1 MRRTCTHAVGC
12 RTYYHGSMLTPGD
25 PSASDPTRTAAKL
38 AVARL
43 PRAPGKGDRVEL
55 RLILV
60 LGREVAERLAAR
72 AIGEEKNLGQLV
84 LEIVEAA
91 ATG

>member
-1 MRRTCTHAVGC
+1 M
-12 RTYYHGSMLTPGD
+12 STP
-25 PSASDPTRTAAKL
+25 SDPRSADSARAAAKL

-60 LGREVAERLAAR
+60 LDRAVAERLAAR

-84 LEIVEAA
+84 LGIVEAA
-91 ATG
+91 ASG

>member
-1 MRRTCTHAVGC
+1 M
-12 RTYYHGSMLTPGD
+12 STPGD
-25 PSASDPTRTAAKL
+25 RSSGPARAAAKL

-43 PRAPGKGDRVEL
+43 PRSPGKGDRIEL

-60 LGREVAERLAAR
+60 LDREVAERLAAR
-72 AIGEEKNLGQLV
+72 AIVEEKNLGQLV

-91 ATG
+91 ASG

>member
-1 MRRTCTHAVGC
+1 M
-12 RTYYHGSMLTPGD
+12 STPGD
-25 PSASDPTRTAAKL
+25 PRASDPTRTAARL

-60 LGREVAERLAAR
+60 LERDVAERLAAR
-72 AIGEEKNLGQLV
+72 AISEEKNLGQLV

-91 ATG
+91 ASG

>member
-1 MRRTCTHAVGC
+1 M
-12 RTYYHGSMLTPGD
+12 SSPGD
-25 PSASDPTRTAAKL
+25 PRSSDPARAAAKL

-60 LGREVAERLAAR
+60 LDREVAERLAAR

-91 ATG
+91 ASG

>member
-1 MRRTCTHAVGC
+1 MPMSRQPDSSADPRRA
-12 RTYYHGSMLTPGD
+12 
-25 PSASDPTRTAAKL
+25 AAKL

-60 LGREVAERLAAR
+60 LERQVAERLAAR

-91 ATG
+91 STG

>member
-1 MRRTCTHAVGC
+1 M
-12 RTYYHGSMLTPGD
+12 STPGD
-25 PSASDPTRTAAKL
+25 PRSSDPTRAAAKL

-60 LGREVAERLAAR
+60 LDREVAERLAAR

-91 ATG
+91 ASE

>member
-1 MRRTCTHAVGC
+1 MST
-12 RTYYHGSMLTPGD
+12 
-25 PSASDPTRTAAKL
+25 SDSPRSPDSTRAAAKL

-60 LGREVAERLAAR
+60 LDRDVAERLAAR
-72 AIGEEKNLGQLV
+72 AIVEEKNLGQLA
-84 LEIVEAA
+84 LEIIEAA